1 MKSVLVTKVNSKCD
15 GDRDG
20 YDAMVLLTGRY
31 DFGDMGQPGFYTCLG
46 FNAKLTYRP
55 VVQVKHETG
64 V

>member
-31 DFGDMGQPGFYTCLG
+31 DFGDMGQPGFTHV
-46 FNAKLTYRP
+46 KLAYRTE
-55 VVQVKHETG
+55 VQVKHETD

>member
-31 DFGDMGQPGFYTCLG
+31 DFGDMGQPGFTHVLG
-46 FNAKLTYRP
+46 LMPNL
-55 VVQVKHETG
+55 HTG
-64 V
+64 Q